1 MGQGSP
7 VGVNVGIDQLIVGGE
22 AYLNGK
28 AASLKGVTANGQVL
42 KVALTKPNATLVSI
56 LAMQWFTAVKPNMAF
71 TDKGLDTY
79 PAAGPYYIKARDN
92 GKSLLLE
99 RNPNYKGNRPANP
112 DKIVFTT
119 NVDVNQSLL
128 QVKAGQSDITL
139 SLPTTA
145 HDGLGQEFGVNKG
158 RYFVGP
164 ETCVFYGS
172 LNTSRAPFNN
182 LAARKAA
189 NWGIDRP
196 ALVRLGGKYAG
207 KRHDQILVP
216 GVPGYQ
222 PYKLYAIKGA
232 DPAKA
237 KAVGGSAI
245 NGTVTIAHSTSSL
258 ATQGA
263 AVVAYNLKQIGFNVK
278 DKPIA
283 GSVYF
288 KTIGTKG
295 ADYDIARNGWCS
307 DYNDPYDFINVLL
320 DGRTIQ
326 ESNNVNFAYLNNAK
340 LNAAMDAASNLSG
353 DARAAAYSKLDLS
366 IMRDIAPWTPYMIP
380 NSRFLV
386 SARTSNVIYSAYL
399 TEPTYN
405 ALAVG

>member
-1 MGQGSP
+1 MR
-7 VGVNVGIDQLIVGGE
+7 
-22 AYLNGK
+22 
-28 AASLKGVTANGQVL
+28 
-42 KVALTKPNATLVSI
+42 AL
-56 LAMQWFTAVKPNMAF
+56 
-71 TDKGLDTY
+71 
-79 PAAGPYYIKARDN
+79 R
-92 GKSLLLE
+92 
-99 RNPNYKGNRPANP
+99 
-112 DKIVFTT
+112 
-119 NVDVNQSLL
+119 
-128 QVKAGQSDITL
+128 
-139 SLPTTA
+139 
-145 HDGLGQEFGVNKG
+145 
-158 RYFVGP
+158 
-164 ETCVFYGS
+164 S

-182 LAARKAA
+182 VAARKAA
-189 NWGIDRP
+189 NWGVDRP
-196 ALVRLGGKYAG
+196 ALVRLSGKFAG

-258 ATQGA
+258 ATQWA
-263 AVVAYNLKQIGFNVK
+263 AVVAYNLKQIGFQVK

-366 IMRDIAPWTPYMIP
+366 IMRDIAPWAPYMIP